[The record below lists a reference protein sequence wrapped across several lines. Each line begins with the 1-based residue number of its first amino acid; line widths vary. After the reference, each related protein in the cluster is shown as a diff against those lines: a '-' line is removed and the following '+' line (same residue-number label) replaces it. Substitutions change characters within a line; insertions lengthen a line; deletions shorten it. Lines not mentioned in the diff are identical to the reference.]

1 MSGVQFMPSNPA
13 VAHQQSNLELL
24 TEDVQDNSC
33 SVLIGVSF
41 AGITVFRAGK
51 TGIHFPWSNV
61 MSIRY
66 KGKKFRVQLKSPNMA
81 ILPMNGSVSAL
92 TRAPSN
98 VTLTGPSPYPNSDTT
113 LLHTYCFA
121 STSQSKAFWQY
132 AVACHAFFR
141 VREPVVQSD
150 SLFSRLSN
158 RGGSAGTTS
167 ISATAVHA
175 AISRVTSG
183 FRRYFS
189 IVRRNSL
196 STAGLSG
203 PVGGVERTLSTVM
216 ELRRNS
222 RASDRGFSRSNSR
235 RSLRRS
241 AVNSIAAASFTQ
253 STGLRTTSNLSLT
266 ADRQVVSGE
275 DQIPSNPMPIKS
287 YAQMPPGARVPAIN
301 TGSLRLPPA
310 TSSTSRPV
318 PITQIGSSALTD
330 DPTHS
335 IQARPNSLNP
345 GSSSRVRKT
354 PNLNEPATGSN
365 LIPSSRNSYIGST
378 AQVLSDK
385 SSRSKLSKPSS
396 PSMASGVRSSQRRPP
411 QAPQTTSASPALS
424 GRGSEQ
430 VSPKSIARSSEPRA
444 KERRI
449 HADLSTRASADLS
462 VSDHSE
468 EADNADFDRDEAA
481 RYWHVR
487 RTQAVSRP
495 TRLPS
500 KGRGTPSTMH
510 ESFHT
515 RNESDVRIDASS
527 NRSSRH
533 ANEYDSTNLAAS
545 TEAMM
550 NKSDPLRSKVNSRS
564 NLGRQQLSAISKKTS
579 DGTVIPR
586 KESTSQPE
594 LHERTHASAV
604 THSKGSGHH
613 TSSNFVRDPF
623 HPGAPAGEN
632 CSTVEPEVNE
642 GLVWIRIRPDSHGHF
657 GFNIRGGADFGAPI
671 IVSRVAP
678 NMPADLC
685 IPRLSEGD
693 QLIAINGRNVA
704 GHTHAEVNSFI
715 RGARE
720 DQSGLLELLVKPSDY
735 VTDDLNEDSEVPDS
749 GDAPP
754 LPPRTLQ
761 PSSRQ
766 SSIPL
771 SGAPHRHNVLSG
783 KRGSLVSYA
792 QSLDGTEDPLLLSVL
807 ELECGL
813 ADGSI
818 LTRFEQL
825 PRRKPGY
832 TMNASRLNENI
843 FKNRYRDISPYDQT
857 RVILQQGPGDY
868 INASFVIMDFPK
880 AGFTVNYIA
889 AQGPLPCTY
898 GSFWQMCW
906 EQHVNVVVMLT
917 AVSERGRVKCH
928 QYWPDLGQVL
938 NFSVSNL
945 QAVSN
950 KQSKSTPRNDLIL
963 RVQTL
968 REEVS

>member
-1 MSGVQFMPSNPA
+1 
-13 VAHQQSNLELL
+13 
-24 TEDVQDNSC
+24 
-33 SVLIGVSF
+33 
-41 AGITVFRAGK
+41 
-51 TGIHFPWSNV
+51 
-61 MSIRY
+61 
-66 KGKKFRVQLKSPNMA
+66 MA

-98 VTLTGPSPYPNSDTT
+98 VTLTGQSPFPNSDTT

-121 STSQSKAFWQY
+121 STAQSKAFWQY

-150 SLFSRLSN
+150 SMFSRLSN

-216 ELRRNS
+216 ELRRNARAS
-222 RASDRGFSRSNSR
+222 DRGFSSGPVGGVERTLSTVMELRRNARASDRGFSRSNSR

-266 ADRQVVSGE
+266 ADRPIGPGE

-287 YAQMPPGARVPAIN
+287 YAQMPPGARVPATN

-310 TSSTSRPV
+310 TISNSRPV
-318 PITQIGSSALTD
+318 PITQIGSATLTD
-330 DPTHS
+330 DLTHS
-335 IQARPNSLNP
+335 MLNP
-345 GSSSRVRKT
+345 GPSNRVRKT
-354 PNLNEPATGSN
+354 PSLNEPATGLN
-365 LIPSSRNSYIGST
+365 L
-378 AQVLSDK
+378 
-385 SSRSKLSKPSS
+385 
-396 PSMASGVRSSQRRPP
+396 
-411 QAPQTTSASPALS
+411 
-424 GRGSEQ
+424 
-430 VSPKSIARSSEPRA
+430 VSPKPVARSSEPRT

-468 EADNADFDRDEAA
+468 DADNADFDRDEAA
-481 RYWHVR
+481 RYWHAR

-510 ESFHT
+510 ESFHS
-515 RNESDVRIDASS
+515 RNESDVRMDAFS
-527 NRSSRH
+527 NRKHR
-533 ANEYDSTNLAAS
+533 
-545 TEAMM
+545 AMV
-550 NKSDPLRSKVNSRS
+550 NKSDPFRSKANSRS
-564 NLGRQQLSAISKKTS
+564 NLGRQHLAAISKKTS

-594 LHERTHASAV
+594 LHERAHASAV
-604 THSKGSGHH
+604 TQSKGSGHQ

-720 DQSGLLELLVKPSDY
+720 DQSGLLELLVKPSGEFY
-735 VTDDLNEDSEVPDS
+735 TSCVAKYFLIN
-749 GDAPP
+749 
-754 LPPRTLQ
+754 
-761 PSSRQ
+761 
-766 SSIPL
+766 
-771 SGAPHRHNVLSG
+771 
-783 KRGSLVSYA
+783 YA
-792 QSLDGTEDPLLLSVL
+792 QLSFCHREPSWTSSL
-807 ELECGL
+807 
-813 ADGSI
+813 GSKI
-818 LTRFEQL
+818 T
-825 PRRKPGY
+825 
-832 TMNASRLNENI
+832 T
-843 FKNRYRDISPYDQT
+843 
-857 RVILQQGPGDY
+857 
-868 INASFVIMDFPK
+868 
-880 AGFTVNYIA
+880 
-889 AQGPLPCTY
+889 
-898 GSFWQMCW
+898 
-906 EQHVNVVVMLT
+906 
-917 AVSERGRVKCH
+917 
-928 QYWPDLGQVL
+928 
-938 NFSVSNL
+938 
-945 QAVSN
+945 
-950 KQSKSTPRNDLIL
+950 
-963 RVQTL
+963 
-968 REEVS
+968 

>member
-1 MSGVQFMPSNPA
+1 MLSGGSYN
-13 VAHQQSNLELL
+13 VAEAEQSQHTLYVDTIVCTVCLLDSSCVSFKLDKYCRGQILLDLTFDYLELL
-24 TEDVQDNSC
+24 ERDFFGLVFNERQSGEAAIIKWLDPTKKIRKQCSDQPPYTFWFRVKFYVSDPICLQQEYTRYQFFLQVRKDILEGRLPVTKSTSAHLAGLILQAELGDFNPEDCRPGYVSQFRFIQQQTAEFESQASDWHRKFSCMLPDAAELEFLNVARQLDRYGVKTQEAFDAQDNSS

-51 TGIHFPWSNV
+51 TGFQFPWNNV

-66 KGKKFRVQLKSPNMA
+66 KGKKFTVQLKSPNMA
-81 ILPMNGSVSAL
+81 ILPINGSVSAL
-92 TRAPSN
+92 MRAPSN
-98 VTLTGPSPYPNSDTT
+98 VTLTGPSPYPNSDTNLRHVYRFT
-113 LLHTYCFA
+113 
-121 STSQSKAFWQY
+121 STAQSKAFWQY

-141 VREPVVQSD
+141 VREPTVQSD
-150 SLFSRLSN
+150 SVFSRMSN
-158 RGGSAGTTS
+158 RGGSIGTTS
-167 ISATAVHA
+167 ISATAVYA

-196 STAGLSG
+196 SAAGLGG
-203 PVGGVERTLSTVM
+203 PVGGIERTLSTVM

-241 AVNSIAAASFTQ
+241 AVNSIAAASLTQ

-266 ADRQVVSGE
+266 ADRPVGPGG

-287 YAQMPPGARVPAIN
+287 YAQMPPGARVPVIN

-310 TSSTSRPV
+310 TSSASRPV
-318 PITQIGSSALTD
+318 PITQLGSAALTD
-330 DPTHS
+330 DLPHS
-335 IQARPNSLNP
+335 NQLRQSSLNP
-345 GSSSRVRKT
+345 GSSSRVKKI
-354 PNLNEPATGSN
+354 PSLNEPATGSN
-365 LIPSSRNSYIGST
+365 LI
-378 AQVLSDK
+378 
-385 SSRSKLSKPSS
+385 
-396 PSMASGVRSSQRRPP
+396 
-411 QAPQTTSASPALS
+411 
-424 GRGSEQ
+424 
-430 VSPKSIARSSEPRA
+430 SPKPGVRSSEPRV

-449 HADLSTRASADLS
+449 LADLSTRASEDLS

-468 EADNADFDRDEAA
+468 DAENAEFDRDEAA

-500 KGRGTPSTMH
+500 KGRGIPSAMH
-510 ESFHT
+510 ESFHN
-515 RNESDVRIDASS
+515 RNEPDVRLDTSS

-533 ANEYDSTNLAAS
+533 ANEYDLTNLTAS
-545 TEAMM
+545 TEAMA
-550 NKSDPLRSKVNSRS
+550 NKSDPLRPK
-564 NLGRQQLSAISKKTS
+564 
-579 DGTVIPR
+579 
-586 KESTSQPE
+586 STSQPE
-594 LHERTHASAV
+594 LHERTHPSAV
-604 THSKGSGHH
+604 THSKGSGHQ
-613 TSSNFVRDPF
+613 TSSKFVRDPF
-623 HPGAPAGEN
+623 HPGAPAGES
-632 CSTVEPEVNE
+632 CSTVEPEVND

-720 DQSGLLELLVKPSDY
+720 DQSGLLELLVKPGDY
-735 VTDDLNEDSEVPDS
+735 VTDDFNEDSEVPDS

-754 LPPRTLQ
+754 LPPRTPQ

-766 SSIPL
+766 SSMPL
-771 SGAPHRHNVLSG
+771 SAGFHRHNVLPN
-783 KRGSLVSYA
+783 KHGSLVSYA

-818 LTRFEQL
+818 LTRFE
-825 PRRKPGY
+825 
-832 TMNASRLNENI
+832 
-843 FKNRYRDISPYDQT
+843 
-857 RVILQQGPGDY
+857 
-868 INASFVIMDFPK
+868 
-880 AGFTVNYIA
+880 
-889 AQGPLPCTY
+889 
-898 GSFWQMCW
+898 
-906 EQHVNVVVMLT
+906 
-917 AVSERGRVKCH
+917 VS
-928 QYWPDLGQVL
+928 
-938 NFSVSNL
+938 
-945 QAVSN
+945 
-950 KQSKSTPRNDLIL
+950 I
-963 RVQTL
+963 
-968 REEVS
+968 